1 MDGLGAGMQLANYD
15 LDIRGAG
22 NLLGEEQSGQIT
34 QVGIEMYQR
43 LLKEC
48 ISDLKGQNNYS
59 NAEEIEVSIKLP
71 ILIPDKYIP
80 DLSLRLSLYRR
91 VGSFRKSKK

>member
-1 MDGLGAGMQLANYD
+1 MEEAIKKPYAYFTLENNNISSNAVRRLKALQTMDALGAGMQLANYD

-22 NLLGEEQSGQIT
+22 NLLGDEQSGQIT

-48 ISDLKGQNNYS
+48 IND
-59 NAEEIEVSIKLP
+59 IKK
-71 ILIPDKYIP
+71 LIII
-80 DLSLRLSLYRR
+80 
-91 VGSFRKSKK
+91 VIRKK

>member
-1 MDGLGAGMQLANYD
+1 M
-15 LDIRGAG
+15 IWTSEVKFI
-22 NLLGEEQSGQIT
+22 GESSQVKIT

-48 ISDLKGQNNYS
+48 INDLKGIDNYS
-59 NAEEIEVSIKLP
+59 NPEEIEVFIKLP
-71 ILIPDKYIP
+71 ILIPEKYIP

-91 VGSFRKSKK
+91 VENFRIKRNNFV